1 MAIGAGDLIR
11 RDFRREAAGTPQ
23 FLQFQVH
30 PRAEA
35 SVEDMLLCIDS
46 CLQSC
51 IDSSSRIHWGGP
63 KVSEQYFIIFHNNEW
78 KISFKDKHY
87 GPYPDQEEAI
97 EAAVEAAYA
106 MGAIG
111 IDAQVL
117 VQEAENTV
125 RTEWAYG
132 MNFNLFER

>member
-1 MAIGAGDLIR
+1 MAIAADDLIR
-11 RDFRREAAGTPQ
+11 RDVADTPR
-23 FLQFQVH
+23 FLLFQVH
-30 PRAEA
+30 PLAEA

-46 CLQSC
+46 YLQSC
-51 IDSSSRIHWGGP
+51 INSSQAIHWGGP
-63 KVSEQYFIIFHNNEW
+63 KVSEQYFIIFDNNEW
-78 KISFKDKHY
+78 KISFNDKHY
-87 GPYPDQEEAI
+87 GPYPDQDEAV

-117 VQEAENTV
+117 VREAENKI